1 MPAYF
6 IGISK
11 MEDEAKYNAEY
22 VPGAVPSIFA
32 HGGKIVV
39 ATNDSEDVEG
49 EHKLTRT
56 VILEFPDM
64 ESAKKWYNCDEYQAV
79 LPKRLATTSKEGFS
93 FFVKGFQLP
102 GAAG

>member
-22 VPGAVPSIFA
+22 AAGAFQSIMA
-32 HGGKIVV
+32 HGGKLVV

-49 EHKLTRT
+49 DHPLTRT
-56 VILEFPDM
+56 VILEFPNM
-64 ESAKKWYNCDEYQAV
+64 ETAKKWYDSPEYQAV

-93 FFVKGFQLP
+93 FFVEGFQMP
-102 GAAG
+102 GG